1 MNFFAFAL
9 IKERSS
15 SESCVANFGRGIDV
29 SETIGSWFE
38 DDVVTNRSA
47 GSNVTSKSDGL
58 GWLKIFSIELF
69 NEYIFFFVIAR
80 LALILAQIP
89 RILL

>member
-1 MNFFAFAL
+1 MNFFPFAL

-15 SESCVANFGRGIDV
+15 SESCVANFGFLARGIDV

-47 GSNVTSKSDGL
+47 GFNVTSKSDGL
-58 GWLKIFSIELF
+58 
-69 NEYIFFFVIAR
+69 V
-80 LALILAQIP
+80 
-89 RILL
+89 